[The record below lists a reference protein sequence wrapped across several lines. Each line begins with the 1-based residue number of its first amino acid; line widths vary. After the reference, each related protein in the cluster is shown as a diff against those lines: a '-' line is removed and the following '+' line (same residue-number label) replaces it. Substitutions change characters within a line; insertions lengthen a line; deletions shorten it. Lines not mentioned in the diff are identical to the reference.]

1 MHLQSV
7 SASASLLPMYLCVGC
22 VQLASN
28 RLQQLTEALDVLLQ
42 LSELAPLLL
51 VKELLDAAV
60 HGGLMEEA
68 KLEQLTLGGRDGE
81 GRHTHVHVHKDYT

>member
-1 MHLQSV
+1 
-7 SASASLLPMYLCVGC
+7 MYLCVGC

-60 HGGLMEEA
+60 HCGLMEEA
-68 KLEQLTLGGRDGE
+68 KLEQLTLGRREGE
-81 GRHTHVHVHKDYT
+81 SRHTHVRVHKDRT